1 MRVLGDGGVVDLGD
15 GDNPSHPPTE
25 MVMAQP
31 NCEAAKQN
39 HLSGKFKCENFQHQY
54 MATLHYSTLHYITL
68 HCTTQ
73 HYIVIDYIE
82 QAGAELGQAQLQ
94 LELGF
99 TLIKVCCISLMV
111 TN

>member
-1 MRVLGDGGVVDLGD
+1 MKQLQESVEGTMPGDGGVVDLGD

-54 MATLHYSTLHYITL
+54 MATLHYSTLHYTTLHYTTL
-68 HCTTQ
+68 HCNRL
-73 HYIVIDYIE
+73 H
-82 QAGAELGQAQLQ
+82 
-94 LELGF
+94 
-99 TLIKVCCISLMV
+99 
-111 TN
+111 